1 MLDDYK
7 LATSTFADPPPVW
20 DPSRFRC
27 SKLLMNLL
35 EEDELEATVK
45 VVPIPWYHT
54 EAWGCM
60 APTHACRKTF
70 CGITAVCRTYIL
82 KMMHVFFLFIH
93 LQ

>member
-1 MLDDYK
+1 MLDDCK
-7 LATSTFADPPPVW
+7 LATFTFADPSPVW

-35 EEDELEATVK
+35 EEDKLEATVK

-60 APTHACRKTF
+60 YGAHTRVPKNILQTILNYCR
-70 CGITAVCRTYIL
+70 V
-82 KMMHVFFLFIH
+82 
-93 LQ
+93 